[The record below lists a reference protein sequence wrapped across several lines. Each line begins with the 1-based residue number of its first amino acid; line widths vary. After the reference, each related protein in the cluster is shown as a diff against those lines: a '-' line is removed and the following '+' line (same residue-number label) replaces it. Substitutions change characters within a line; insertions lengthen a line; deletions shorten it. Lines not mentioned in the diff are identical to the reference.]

1 MRTRSGKVYYPNKPN
16 TDMDPNAFLSGI
28 SSTYYFTPK
37 ILKILEEIKTQMNTL
52 DQRMDVIEVERR
64 GRDCN
69 EDGQT
74 NQRREDIVK

>member
-52 DQRMDVIEVERR
+52 DQRMDMLEVECCD
-64 GRDCN
+64 GGCN
-69 EDGQT
+69 EERQL
-74 NQRREDIVK
+74 N